1 MFSLTEFVREVH
13 FRTAETD
20 PEKLMTSVITELQNV
35 PEQDRDTVLE
45 QALRVFILDDMR
57 RNPRVFSGT
66 RLPDDAQAARR
77 APDSSRSWKT
87 RGGAPDWRAALGR
100 RVPGALVVLG
110 DLTVEALDQL
120 TEQYTAKA
128 HEMHAWAQLLIA
140 YEVATIKELPE
151 PVLREQLRKVA
162 A

>member
-20 PEKLMTSVITELQNV
+20 PEKLMASVITELENV
-35 PEQDRDTVLE
+35 PEEDRGTVLE

-57 RNPRVFSGT
+57 RNPHVF
-66 RLPDDAQAARR
+66 AARNKPSAPMGR
-77 APDSSRSWKT
+77 PAPDSSRSWKT

-120 TEQYTAKA
+120 TELYTAKA
-128 HEMHAWAQLLIA
+128 AEMHAWAQLLIA

>member
-1 MFSLTEFVREVH
+1 MFSLTQFVRDVH

-20 PEKLMTSVITELQNV
+20 PEKLMASVVSELQNV
-35 PEQDRDTVLE
+35 PEEDRNTVLE

-57 RNPRVFSGT
+57 RNPHVFAG
-66 RLPDDAQAARR
+66 RNEPAPLGRR
-77 APDSSRSWKT
+77 AADSSRSRKT

-110 DLTVEALDQL
+110 DLTVEALDRL

-128 HEMHAWAQLLIA
+128 AEMHAWAQLLIA